1 MTLVET
7 AIALLLLGVILFL
20 LAGSAKWT
28 RQRAKDQLAWD
39 MLAALNKS
47 LAAYVQ
53 TQGDYP
59 PGRADRQPHEA
70 IASLLGDEVSARYI
84 LSLPPAL
91 HARDDEKS
99 TLLDPWARSLRYLTA
114 DCDDAGRVEANDGRP
129 VFVLQDGRGCDDVAR
144 GE

>member
-1 MTLVET
+1 MVET
-7 AIALLLLGVILFL
+7 AIALLLLGAVLFL

-53 TQGDYP
+53 DQGGYP

-70 IASLLGDEVSARYI
+70 IAALLADGADRPIVCIGDFWRPLLEMMAAARPGAQELVALVS
-84 LSLPPAL
+84 
-91 HARDDEKS
+91 HH
-99 TLLDPWARSLRYLTA
+99 
-114 DCDDAGRVEANDGRP
+114 V
-129 VFVLQDGRGCDDVAR
+129 DDVG
-144 GE
+144 GEEEEVVDVTPKGKAEDEE

>member
-1 MTLVET
+1 MTLVEA
-7 AIALLLLGVILFL
+7 AIALLLLGAVLFL

-39 MLAALNKS
+39 MLAALNKA
-47 LAAYVQ
+47 LAAYVHN
-53 TQGDYP
+53 QGNYP
-59 PGRADRQPHEA
+59 PGRADQQPHEA
-70 IASLLGDEVSARYI
+70 IAALLADEASAGYL

-91 HARDDEKS
+91 HARHDETP
-99 TLLDPWARSLRYLTA
+99 TLLDPWAGPLRYLTA

-129 VFVLQDGRGCDDVAR
+129 VFVLADGRGCDDIPQ